1 MLKEER
7 FSVEVKS
14 FLKVI
19 FCGTIAASSF
29 IKPIQIDKV
38 LKKEHF

>member
-1 MLKEER
+1 MLKGER

-19 FCGTIAASSF
+19 FCKTIATASF
-29 IKPIQIDKV
+29 HKIDKV